1 MPLPPFGFVKS
12 YRTGSF
18 SKLQKHMQEL
28 GEQMWKKFPSSPF
41 LSGVWCPLLGGSF
54 LEDAWLTQFLN
65 NRGQELA
72 VELVMTRVNEDGLW
86 RIGRVGEE
94 VSS

>member
-1 MPLPPFGFVKS
+1 MEKVSFKSISLGCLVSTFGW
-12 YRTGSF
+12 
-18 SKLQKHMQEL
+18 E
-28 GEQMWKKFPSSPF
+28 
-41 LSGVWCPLLGGSF
+41 F
-54 LEDAWLTQFLN
+54 LEDAWLTPFLN